1 MGADRGVRVQVVPAP
16 RLIGLPVNAQHRHRG
31 QAAQP
36 DDGPPTDEF
45 VLPVAPRRGGKILG
59 ALRSRRVVVLA
70 AVGAA
75 LVVVAVVVLVV
86 ARSGPADDAAA
97 PHALTYQASSTGK
110 SVIVT
115 FTRGAEEVDGQAA
128 APSPWSL
135 ATAVNSRVAVLT
147 VNSGDPNRADGVTCA
162 ILDTNTGRTLVKNS
176 APPATGGSVT
186 CVTGNL
192 KP

>member
-1 MGADRGVRVQVVPAP
+1 
-16 RLIGLPVNAQHRHRG
+16 VNPQHRRRA

-36 DDGPPTDEF
+36 DDGPPTDELS
-45 VLPVAPRRGGKILG
+45 LPAAPRSGRRKIP
-59 ALRSRRVVVLA
+59 SRVVVLA
-70 AVGAA
+70 ALGVA
-75 LVVVAVVVLVV
+75 LVVVAVVVLLV
-86 ARSGPADDAAA
+86 ARSGPADEDTA
-97 PHALTYQASSTGK
+97 PHAITYQASSTGK

-115 FTRGAEEVDGQAA
+115 FTRGADEVDGQAA

-162 ILDTNTGRTLVKNS
+162 ILDTNTGRTLVENS
-176 APPATGGSVT
+176 APPAVGGSVT

-192 KP
+192 